1 MVEFKKQSSYTV
13 PQAPFIVDPNNSTI
27 SLVMGQQQILKC
39 VGHAIPAPTFQW
51 LKVNLNSVSSFDMLV
66 YKSKRFVRMEMS

>member
-1 MVEFKKQSSYTV
+1 MAVFFKKQLFTE

-39 VGHAIPAPTFQW
+39 VGHAVPKPTFQW
-51 LKVNLNSVSSFDMLV
+51 LKVNLNFYQLI
-66 YKSKRFVRMEMS
+66 